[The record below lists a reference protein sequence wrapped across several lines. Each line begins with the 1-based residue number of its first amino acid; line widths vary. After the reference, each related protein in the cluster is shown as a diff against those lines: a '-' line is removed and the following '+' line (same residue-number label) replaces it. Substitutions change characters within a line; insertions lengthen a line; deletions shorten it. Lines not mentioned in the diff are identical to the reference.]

1 LILLRCASLTCEADV
16 IAEDAA
22 GDGGDEAREDGD
34 AGDLAGVRL
43 VPRVVVHDH
52 GSRHCARVTGPAAT
66 QPSNNQ
72 QPLATVTD
80 RRPGDRST
88 AAGEIEGGV
97 RARPSCWSFTRT
109 YVSKQECVKARA
121 VST

>member
-52 GSRHCARVTGPAAT
+52 GSRHCARVTRLPRRRNQATTSSRWRQSRTGGPVID
-66 QPSNNQ
+66 Q
-72 QPLATVTD
+72 
-80 RRPGDRST
+80 RRR
-88 AAGEIEGGV
+88 E
-97 RARPSCWSFTRT
+97 R
-109 YVSKQECVKARA
+109 
-121 VST
+121 